1 MHQQKKEK
9 IFWYLFWILCGILFI
24 VLSMFLSYENI
35 EKEKFSLGYLLKHLF
50 ISAFTTIIILIYPT
64 QLILRFFIKNSKLKI
79 EAGYGLIVGLIM
91 FIIPFRF
98 LIELLNYLKRD
109 NKLDLE
115 IISVLFII
123 ENAILLALLTRY
135 IYKKMYHSY

>member
-1 MHQQKKEK
+1 
-9 IFWYLFWILCGILFI
+9 
-24 VLSMFLSYENI
+24 MFLSYENI